1 MTENE
6 NHSQQSS
13 GLGSPAC
20 KLPRCGPDRMG
31 SHQVRLGA
39 LTGPACRG
47 CRTVKSCDSF
57 GLGLALGFKLVT
69 GNKPDRS
76 PRILRCEQENSR

>member
-1 MTENE
+1 MGGR
-6 NHSQQSS
+6 SA
-13 GLGSPAC
+13 GLGA
-20 KLPRCGPDRMG
+20 
-31 SHQVRLGA
+31 V
-39 LTGPACRG
+39 TGPACRG
-47 CRTVKSCDSF
+47 CRTVKSCDDF